1 MLNCIAR
8 IDLQIIPG
16 LFFSRGIAILLFT
29 KEKTITIN
37 GIRNHSN
44 NFLMKANRLLSIIV
58 LILGIQYS
66 HCSTNK
72 GKGRDYI
79 VIRQN
84 YFDTAY
90 FKLPLRDSFKANKEF
105 WPEIPAVIPFNNDT
119 RFMLI
124 ESVGQFSDST
134 EAVLYDYN
142 SRQYFLC
149 RSKGTGSTIKV
160 VEDTLADLLK
170 GYRPVVH
177 SSEVVLKKTAA
188 GFRPV
193 RILMDG
199 GSYVINDVN
208 VVDNRLLN
216 NAYHVFTL
224 RLKND

>member
-1 MLNCIAR
+1 MKTNR
-8 IDLQIIPG
+8 
-16 LFFSRGIAILLFT
+16 LFT
-29 KEKTITIN
+29 
-37 GIRNHSN
+37 
-44 NFLMKANRLLSIIV
+44 FIV
-58 LILGIQYS
+58 LILGVHYS

-72 GKGRDYI
+72 GKGKDYI

-90 FKLPLRDSFKANKEF
+90 FKLPLKDSFKANTEF
-105 WPEIPAVIPFNNDT
+105 WPEIPAVILFNNNT

-149 RSKGTGSTIKV
+149 RGKGTGATIKV
-160 VEDTLADLLK
+160 IEDTLADRLK
-170 GYRPVVH
+170 AYRLVVH
-177 SSEVVLKKTAA
+177 SNEDVLKKTAA

-193 RILMDG
+193 RVLMDG
-199 GSYVINDVN
+199 GVYVINDVK

-224 RLKND
+224 QLKND